1 MTLTTPI
8 SVLIVDDDCLAR
20 DCMRS
25 VVEASSGF
33 SVIGECTTGL
43 GVIKAM
49 EDLSPSLILLDI
61 QMPMMNG
68 LELVESLGELLPL
81 VVFVTAFDR
90 YAVTA
95 FDHHAVDYV
104 LKPIDRLRL
113 EKSLQ
118 RAKVILETRQKHAFN
133 QKLIACLHDL
143 KLKYAASSEQILIRS
158 AGNSLFLKVQSIDW
172 VEAEGSYVRL
182 HIGKNS
188 HLIRENIGSFLS
200 RMDPKIFIRIHR
212 SVAVNVDRVVRLQSL
227 LHGDM
232 RVVLRDET
240 ELILSRSY
248 RQNLRDIGV

>member
-133 QKLIACLHDL
+133 QKLIACLH
-143 KLKYAASSEQILIRS
+143 
-158 AGNSLFLKVQSIDW
+158 
-172 VEAEGSYVRL
+172 
-182 HIGKNS
+182 
-188 HLIRENIGSFLS
+188 
-200 RMDPKIFIRIHR
+200 
-212 SVAVNVDRVVRLQSL
+212 
-227 LHGDM
+227 
-232 RVVLRDET
+232 
-240 ELILSRSY
+240 
-248 RQNLRDIGV
+248 

>member
-1 MTLTTPI
+1 MTQPNPI
-8 SVLIVDDDCLAR
+8 SVLIVDDDSLSR
-20 DCMRS
+20 DCMRTI
-25 VVEASSGF
+25 VEANAEF
-33 SVIGECTTGL
+33 SVIGECASGL
-43 GVIKAM
+43 GVVKAL
-49 EDLSPSLILLDI
+49 EDLTPQLILLDI

-90 YAVTA
+90 YAIAA

-118 RAKVILETRQKHAFN
+118 RAKVIIETRQKHAFN
-133 QKLIACLHDL
+133 QKLIACLQDL
-143 KLKYAASSEQILIRS
+143 KLKYAATSEQILIRS
-158 AGNSLFLKVQSIDW
+158 AGNSMFLRVQTIDW
-172 VEAEGSYVRL
+172 IEAEGSYVRL

-200 RMDPKIFIRIHR
+200 RMDPKIFVRIHR
-212 SVAVNVDRVVRLQSL
+212 SVAVNVDRIVRLQSL

-232 RVVLRDET
+232 RVVLRDQT

-248 RQNLRDIGV
+248 RQNLRDIGI